1 MSNRKFV
8 MDSIMILRTV
18 FFAIVLTLAWGG
30 AVFAQRASSQTELK
44 TSMPD
49 ASERPEKTYASGDP
63 ILENLMKMKIR
74 AEEKEHA
81 EFVGRGAEVAQLTE
95 QISRSYAASGAVLK
109 DLDKL
114 NQLEKTVKKI
124 RKNLGG
130 SDNDK
135 DEMPESNPGTI
146 AEAMTKLAEIGASLG
161 ESVKTSTRY
170 TISADSIDNA
180 NELLEL
186 INFIRRAAR

>member
-1 MSNRKFV
+1 MF
-8 MDSIMILRTV
+8 LRTV
-18 FFAIVLTLAWGG
+18 FFAIVLTLAFG
-30 AVFAQRASSQTELK
+30 ANARAQRASGQTELK
-44 TSMPD
+44 TNMPD
-49 ASERPEKTYASGDP
+49 ASGRPEKTYAPGDP
-63 ILENLMKMKIR
+63 MLENLVKMKIR

-81 EFVGRGAEVAQLTE
+81 EFVGRGEEVSQLTE
-95 QISRSYAASGAVLK
+95 QISKSYALSGAALK

-130 SDNDK
+130 SDKDK
-135 DEMPESNPGTI
+135 NETPESNP
-146 AEAMTKLAEIGASLG
+146 ASVADAMTKLAEVGANLG

-186 INFIRRAAR
+186 INFIRRAPR